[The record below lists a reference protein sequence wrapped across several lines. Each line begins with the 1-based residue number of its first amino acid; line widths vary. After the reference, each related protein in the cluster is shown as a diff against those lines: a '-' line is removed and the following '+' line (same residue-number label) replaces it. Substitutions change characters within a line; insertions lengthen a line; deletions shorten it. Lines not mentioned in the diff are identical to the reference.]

1 MVNLVC
7 LCSLLLDIKL
17 FLKLQEFLQF
27 AYIGFTSPEPI
38 LQPKQTSLNNTVNV
52 RPGPLPGPV
61 TLPGQID
68 KKRVVV
74 VTEETRKSSDQL
86 WEKVAP
92 EPVRLRQCCRNGCP
106 NVCLSTTP
114 ANSRFDSIKVKR
126 TCKNLHNPSKVL
138 LLSRNFLLYTKF
150 IVNYIFLQVCN
161 ILLNHYRHRVKEFC
175 SPNCSMKSGRRN
187 TVENFDLLPNFVE
200 EAAALSTGVAVASR
214 YHTLPHKLSS
224 AKKNKSK
231 EDASRK
237 TGSPPKVPPHQHLI
251 NNGSPRFD
259 FYFTKQKTENA
270 FLFFFFAAIFNF
282 LKNNIFFRGFFV
294 RKQK

>member
-1 MVNLVC
+1 
-7 LCSLLLDIKL
+7 
-17 FLKLQEFLQF
+17 
-27 AYIGFTSPEPI
+27 
-38 LQPKQTSLNNTVNV
+38 
-52 RPGPLPGPV
+52 
-61 TLPGQID
+61 
-68 KKRVVV
+68 
-74 VTEETRKSSDQL
+74 
-86 WEKVAP
+86 
-92 EPVRLRQCCRNGCP
+92 
-106 NVCLSTTP
+106 
-114 ANSRFDSIKVKR
+114 
-126 TCKNLHNPSKVL
+126 
-138 LLSRNFLLYTKF
+138 
-150 IVNYIFLQVCN
+150 
-161 ILLNHYRHRVKEFC
+161 
-175 SPNCSMKSGRRN
+175 MKSGRRN

-270 FLFFFFAAIFNF
+270 FLFFFFCS
-282 LKNNIFFRGFFV
+282 NIQLFEKQHFFRGFFV